1 MEKSVRILLLLGVVM
16 GGVHPGF
23 SQTLARAEQLQPKEV
38 YAKASTKRLKD
49 VLKKLQDQYATDIL
63 YLDRHVE
70 GLTVAVDAVDLN
82 AKIDDNLSAILKPL
96 GLRYKKIRNGSYVI
110 TTKEPSG
117 KVESTNARFPVV
129 TPITERYQESESTT
143 QLPLLTA
150 SADMAVEKVRVADI
164 SVQGKVSDEKGEG
177 LPGVSILLKG
187 TQKGTTTDVD
197 GRYKIDV
204 PNASSTLIFSF
215 VGYASQEIV
224 VGNRT
229 SLNVTM
235 ATDNKT
241 LSEIVVIGY
250 GSIEK
255 KDLTGS
261 VASIGSKSIQE
272 VAVPRVDQALMGK
285 IAGVQVKPVSGEP
298 GAAPQIRIRGIG
310 SISAGAGPLYVVDG
324 FPISSIQTLNPND
337 VETIDVLKD
346 ASATA
351 IYGSRGA
358 NGVVIINTKRGK
370 SGKAAISFSY
380 QFGFQ
385 KIAKRPKLQ
394 SGLEEAQHYFD
405 GVRNRNLDEGND
417 VSGDP
422 LKWKAPVPQTILDV
436 LSGKIT
442 TNEDPLDAILRTGP
456 QQQYQLNA
464 SGGTENIRYAVS
476 GEYFNQDGII
486 LNTNFKRYSVRA
498 NIDAKLAPR
507 LTLKVNLNPSYTDK
521 FNVGGVG
528 AEDVATYSD
537 ITNNPLY
544 NALVIPTYQSLYN
557 PDGSY
562 YPFGNG
568 LDAVVTSKNPLA
580 LANEIKARQKGIGF
594 LGNTFMEYA
603 ILPNLKVNVML
614 GINLMSIKG
623 SYFKPQM
630 AAFLNE
636 LASGTDNAS
645 QRLNWITETTVNY
658 TKSVGK
664 HNFTGLLGYTTQKE
678 TFESNTLTSNRYPNN
693 LVPTLSAV
701 SGILTGGS
709 SNVAEWS
716 LLSYLG
722 RINYNYNSKYYATA
736 SLRTDGSSRF
746 GSENKYGVFP
756 SVALAWRISDEAF
769 MKDIRAINELKLR
782 TSYGKTGN
790 NNIGNYDH
798 LATINY
804 EKYVLGGTGVG
815 GFSPGRLANPNLTWE
830 TQQQINVGIDVSF
843 LNNRL
848 ALTLDHFRSKNSD
861 LLLNVNI
868 PDITGF
874 NTALQNIGEVQNT
887 GWEITLNTVNTQGA
901 FKWQTA
907 LNFSMYKNKVTRL
920 GPSGDPIIAS
930 QGGNITMIGQPIGMF
945 YGWLTDGIFKT
956 KAELDKGPIWN
967 PGGRDASRVGDV
979 RFVDVSGPNGV
990 PDGIINSFDKTIM
1003 GSPYPDFYYGMTNS
1017 FSYKNLS
1024 LSVSLQGVQGN
1035 RVLALSREQLAN
1047 DRARF
1052 RQYAFMN
1059 NYWKS
1064 ESEPGDGYS
1073 VRPND
1078 VPTGNF
1084 RGTYSQRWLD
1094 DGSYLRINNIVLGY
1108 TLPELIA
1115 KKAKLSSVRL
1125 SVTANNPFLFTKF
1138 VGFNPDV
1145 SRTDSPLTPGNERYD
1160 YPTAK
1165 SILFGINIGF

>member
-1 MEKSVRILLLLGVVM
+1 MEKSVRILLLMGVVL

-23 SQTLARAEQLQPKEV
+23 SQTLARAQQTQVKEV
-38 YAKASTKRLKD
+38 YTKSLTRRLKD
-49 VLKKLQDQYATDIL
+49 VLKTLQDHYATDIL
-63 YLDRHVE
+63 FFDRNVD
-70 GLTVAVDAVDLN
+70 GLTVAADAINLN
-82 AKIDDNLSAILKPL
+82 GKIEENLSTVLKPL
-96 GLRYKKIRNGSYVI
+96 GLRYKKTRNGVYVVI
-110 TTKEPSG
+110 G
-117 KVESTNARFPVV
+117 KDSNGKAEINSAQLMTPVPIVPEKTASESETSQLATAEAVDVV
-129 TPITERYQESESTT
+129 TDKIRI
-143 QLPLLTA
+143 
-150 SADMAVEKVRVADI
+150 ADI
-164 SVQGKVSDEKGEG
+164 AVQGTVSDEKGEG

-187 TQKGTTTDVD
+187 TQKGTTTDAN

-204 PNASSTLIFSF
+204 PNAAATLIFSF
-215 VGYASQEIV
+215 VGYASQEVV

-229 SLNVTM
+229 NLSVTL

-261 VASIGSKSIQE
+261 VASIGSKSIQD

-298 GAAPQIRIRGIG
+298 GAAPQIRIRGVG

-370 SGKAAISFSY
+370 SGKAAINFSY

-385 KIAKRPKLQ
+385 KIAKRPALQ

-417 VSGDP
+417 VSGNP
-422 LKWKAPVPQTILDV
+422 LNWKAPVPQTILDV
-436 LSGKIT
+436 LSGKLT
-442 TNEDPLDAILRTGP
+442 TNEEPLDAILRTGP
-456 QQQYQLNA
+456 QQQYQLTA
-464 SGGTENIRYAVS
+464 SGGSENMRYAIS
-476 GEYFNQDGII
+476 GEYLNQDGII

-498 NIDAKLAPR
+498 NLDAKLSPK

-521 FNVGGVG
+521 TNVGGVN

-544 NALVIPTYQSLYN
+544 NALVIPTYQSLLN

-580 LANEIKARQKGIGF
+580 LAKEIQARQKGIGF
-594 LGNTFMEYA
+594 LGNTFIEYS
-603 ILPNLKVNVML
+603 ILNNLKVNVML

-664 HNFTGLLGYTTQKE
+664 HNFTGLLGYTTQRE

-701 SGILTGGS
+701 SGLLTGGS

-736 SLRTDGSSRF
+736 SVRTDGSSRF
-746 GSENKYGVFP
+746 GEKNKYGLFP
-756 SVALAWRISDEAF
+756 SLALAWRVSDENF
-769 MKDIRAINELKLR
+769 MKDIPFVNELKLR
-782 TSYGKTGN
+782 ASYGKTGN

-815 GFSPGRLANPNLTWE
+815 GYSPGRLANPNLTWE
-830 TQQQINVGIDVSF
+830 TQQQVNVGLDLSF
-843 LNNRL
+843 LSNRL
-848 ALTLDHFRSKNSD
+848 ALTLDHFQSKNSD

-901 FKWQTA
+901 FKWQTS
-907 LNFSMYKNKVTRL
+907 LNFSAYKNKVTRL
-920 GPSGDPIIAS
+920 GPSGDPIISS

-956 KAELDKGPIWN
+956 KAELDKGPLWN

-990 PDGIINSFDKTIM
+990 PDGVINSFDKTIM

-1035 RVLALSREQLAN
+1035 SVLALSREQLAN

-1064 ESEPGDGYS
+1064 EAEPGDGYS

-1108 TLPELIA
+1108 ALPEGIA
-1115 KKAKLSSVRL
+1115 KKAHLSSVRL

-1138 VGFNPDV
+1138 IGFNPDV

-1160 YPTAK
+1160 YPTSK
-1165 SILFGINIGF
+1165 SFLFGINIGF

>member
-1 MEKSVRILLLLGVVM
+1 MEKSVRILLLIGVGL

-23 SQTLARAEQLQPKEV
+23 SQIL
-38 YAKASTKRLKD
+38 AKAQPVQAREVHTKATTTRLTD
-49 VLKKLQDQYATDIL
+49 VLKKLQEHYATDIL
-63 YLDRHVE
+63 FFDRTVE
-70 GLTVAVDAVDLN
+70 GLTVPADAINWN
-82 AKIDDNLSAILKPL
+82 AKLEANLSSILKPL
-96 GLRYKKIRNGSYVI
+96 GLRYKKAKSGGYVVI
-110 TTKEPSG
+110 GKGATG
-117 KVESTNARFPVV
+117 KVEPTTARFPVDAPGVAEQSEPEQQTQPTV
-129 TPITERYQESESTT
+129 TSALTELSVAKAQI
-143 QLPLLTA
+143 
-150 SADMAVEKVRVADI
+150 ADI
-164 SVQGKVSDEKGEG
+164 SVQGTVSDEKGEG

-187 TQKGTTTDVD
+187 TQRGTTTDAN
-197 GRYKIDV
+197 GRYRLDV
-204 PNASSTLIFSF
+204 PSAAATLIFSF
-215 VGYASQEIV
+215 VGYVSQEIV
-224 VGNRT
+224 VGSRT
-229 SLNVTM
+229 SLNVTLV
-235 ATDNKT
+235 ADDKT
-241 LSEIVVIGY
+241 LNEVVVIGY
-250 GSIEK
+250 GAIQK

-261 VASIGSKSIQE
+261 VASVGSKSIQE
-272 VAVPRVDQALMGK
+272 MAAPRIDQALIGK
-285 IAGVQVKPVSGEP
+285 VAGVQVKPVSGEP

-324 FPISSIQTLNPND
+324 FPISSIQNLNPND

-370 SGKAAISFSY
+370 LGKAAINFSY

-385 KIAKRPKLQ
+385 KIAKRPVLQ
-394 SGLEEAQHYFD
+394 TGLEEAQHYYD

-422 LKWKAPVPQTILDV
+422 LKWKSPVPQTILDV
-436 LSGKIT
+436 LSGKLT
-442 TNEDPLDAILRTGP
+442 TNEDPLDAILRTAP
-456 QQQYQLNA
+456 QQQYQLTA
-464 SGGTENIRYAVS
+464 SGGSENMRYAIG
-476 GEYFNQDGII
+476 GEFFNQDGII

-498 NIDAKLAPR
+498 NLDAKLSPK
-507 LTLKVNLNPSYTDK
+507 LSLKVNLNPSYTDK

-528 AEDVATYSD
+528 AEDVATFSD

-544 NALVIPTYQSLYN
+544 NALVIPTYQSLFN

-594 LGNTFMEYA
+594 LGNTFLEYA
-603 ILPNLKVNVML
+603 ILDNLKVNVML

-645 QRLNWITETTVNY
+645 QRLNWITETTLNY
-658 TKSVGK
+658 NKSFGK
-664 HNFTGLLGYTTQKE
+664 HNLTGLLGYTTQRE

-709 SNVAEWS
+709 SNIAEWS

-722 RINYNYNSKYYATA
+722 RINYNYNSKYYVTA
-736 SLRTDGSSRF
+736 SFRTDGSSRF
-746 GSENKYGVFP
+746 GAQNKYGLFP
-756 SVALAWRISDEAF
+756 SAALAWRISDENF
-769 MKDIRAINELKLR
+769 MKDFRFVNELKLR

-804 EKYVLGGTGVG
+804 EKYVLGNTGVG

-830 TQQQINVGIDVSF
+830 TQQQINVGVDVSF

-874 NTALQNIGEVQNT
+874 NTALQNIGEVKNT
-887 GWEITLNTVNTQGA
+887 GWEVTLNTVNTQGA

-907 LNFSMYKNKVTRL
+907 LNFSAYKNEVTRL
-920 GPSGDPIIAS
+920 GPSGDPIIS
-930 QGGNITMIGQPIGMF
+930 GGNITMIGQPVGMF
-945 YGWLTDGIFKT
+945 YGWLADGIFKT
-956 KAELDKGPIWN
+956 KAELDKGPLWN

-990 PDGIINSFDKTIM
+990 PDGVINSLDRTIM

-1035 RVLALSREQLAN
+1035 SVLALSREQLAN
-1047 DRARF
+1047 NRARF

-1064 ESEPGDGYS
+1064 ESDPGNGYS

-1094 DGSYLRINNIVLGY
+1094 DGSYLRINNINLGY
-1108 TLPELIA
+1108 ALPEELA
-1115 KKAKLSSVRL
+1115 RKARLSSVRL

-1138 VGFNPDV
+1138 IGFNPDV
-1145 SRTDSPLTPGNERYD
+1145 SRSDSPLTPGNERYD

>member
-23 SQTLARAEQLQPKEV
+23 SQTLARAQQAQPREV
-38 YAKASTKRLKD
+38 YNKPSTKRLKD
-49 VLKKLQDQYATDIL
+49 VLKTLQDHYATDIL
-63 YLDRHVE
+63 FFDRNVE
-70 GLTVAVDAVDLN
+70 GMMVAADAVNLN
-82 AKIDDNLSAILKPL
+82 AKIEENLSAILKPL
-96 GLRYKKIRNGSYVI
+96 GLRYKKVKNGSYVI
-110 TTKEPSG
+110 MGKEPAG
-117 KVESTNARFPVV
+117 KGEPSSARFPAVAPIGSDQADSRTQQSFSTEATDV
-129 TPITERYQESESTT
+129 T
-143 QLPLLTA
+143 A
-150 SADMAVEKVRVADI
+150 EKVRVADI
-164 SVQGKVSDEKGEG
+164 TVQGIVSDDKGEG
-177 LPGVSILLKG
+177 LPGVTVLLKG
-187 TQKGTTTDVD
+187 TQKGTTTDVE
-197 GRYKIDV
+197 GKYKMDV
-204 PNASSTLIFSF
+204 PNASATLIFSF
-215 VGYASQEIV
+215 VGYTSQEIV
-224 VGNRT
+224 VGSRT
-229 SLNVTM
+229 SVNVTLG
-235 ATDNKT
+235 ADNKT
-241 LSEIVVIGY
+241 LDEIVVIGY
-250 GSIEK
+250 GAIQK

-261 VASIGSKSIQE
+261 VASVGSKSIQE
-272 VAVPRVDQALMGK
+272 LAVPRVDQALMGK
-285 IAGVQVKPVSGEP
+285 VAGVQVKPVSGEP

-310 SISAGAGPLYVVDG
+310 SISAGGGPLYVVDG
-324 FPISSIQTLNPND
+324 FPVSTIQTLNPND

-351 IYGSRGA
+351 IYGSRGS

-370 SGKAAISFSY
+370 MGKAAINFSY

-385 KIAKRPKLQ
+385 KIAKRPLLQ

-417 VSGDP
+417 VSGNP
-422 LKWKAPVPQTILDV
+422 LLWKAPVPQTILDV

-442 TNEDPLDAILRTGP
+442 TNEDPLDAILRNGP
-456 QQQYQLNA
+456 QQQYQLSA
-464 SGGTENIRYAVS
+464 SGGGENVRYAIS

-486 LNTNFKRYSVRA
+486 INTNFKRYSVRA
-498 NIDAKLAPR
+498 NIDAKLSPK
-507 LTLKVNLNPSYTDK
+507 LSLKVNLNPSYTDK
-521 FNVGGVG
+521 TNVGGAG
-528 AEDVATYSD
+528 AEDLTTFAD

-544 NALVIPTYQSLYN
+544 NALVIPPYQSLYN

-568 LDAVVTSKNPLA
+568 LDAVVTSKNPVA
-580 LANEIKARQKGIGF
+580 LAREIKGRQRGIGF
-594 LGNTFMEYA
+594 LGNTFLEYE
-603 ILPNLKVNVML
+603 ILKYLKVNVML

-645 QRLNWITETTVNY
+645 QRLNWITETTLNY
-658 TKSVGK
+658 NKSLGK
-664 HNFTGLLGYTTQKE
+664 HNFTGLLGYSTQRDQ
-678 TFESNTLTSNRYPNN
+678 FESNTLTSNRYPNN

-701 SGILTGGS
+701 SGLLTGGS

-722 RINYNYNSKYYATA
+722 RVNYNFNSKYYVTA

-746 GSENKYGVFP
+746 GAQNKYGLFP
-756 SVALAWRISDEAF
+756 SFALAWRVSDEDF
-769 MKDIRAINELKLR
+769 LKDFRFLNELKVR
-782 TSYGKTGN
+782 ASYGKTGN

-804 EKYVLGGTGVG
+804 EKYVLGNTGVG
-815 GFSPGRLANPNLTWE
+815 GYSPGRLANPNLTWE
-830 TQQQINVGIDVSF
+830 TQQQVNVGFDVSF

-848 ALTLDHFRSKNSD
+848 ALTLDHFQSKNTD

-874 NTALQNIGEVQNT
+874 NTALQNIGEVRNT
-887 GWEITLNTVNTQGA
+887 GWELSLNTVNTQGA

-907 LNFSMYKNKVTRL
+907 LNFSMYRNKVVRL
-920 GPSGDPIIAS
+920 GPSGDPIISA
-930 QGGNITMIGQPIGMF
+930 GNITMIGQPVGMF
-945 YGWLTDGIFKT
+945 YGWLTDGIFRT
-956 KAELDKGPIWN
+956 KADLDKGPLWN

-979 RFVDVSGPNGV
+979 RFVDVSGPNGT
-990 PDGIINSFDKTIM
+990 PDGVINSLDRTVM
-1003 GSPYPDFYYGMTNS
+1003 GSPYPDFYYGMTNN

-1035 RVLALSREQLAN
+1035 SVLALSREQLAN
-1047 DRARF
+1047 NRARF

-1064 ESEPGDGYS
+1064 ETDQGDGYA

-1108 TLPELIA
+1108 ELPNELA
-1115 KKAKLSSVRL
+1115 RKVKLANVRL

-1138 VGFNPDV
+1138 IGFNPDV
-1145 SRTDSPLTPGNERYD
+1145 SRSDSPLTPGNERYD

-1165 SILFGINIGF
+1165 SFLFGINIGF

>member
-1 MEKSVRILLLLGVVM
+1 MEKSVRILLLIGVGL

-23 SQTLARAEQLQPKEV
+23 SQILARAQQIQPREV
-38 YAKASTKRLKD
+38 YAKTTTNHLTD
-49 VLKKLQDQYATDIL
+49 VLRKLQDHYDTDIL
-63 YLDRHVE
+63 FFDRNVE
-70 GLTVAVDAVDLN
+70 GLVVAADAVDLK
-82 AKIDDNLSAILKPL
+82 ARLEENLSSILKPL
-96 GLRYKKIRNGSYVI
+96 GLRYKKVKNGSYVVI
-110 TTKEPSG
+110 GKSSAGKEEPN
-117 KVESTNARFPVV
+117 TARFPVGASIVAEQSEPEPQRQQTV
-129 TPITERYQESESTT
+129 TPALAE
-143 QLPLLTA
+143 L
-150 SADMAVEKVRVADI
+150 SAARVQVVDVL
-164 SVQGKVSDEKGEG
+164 VQGTVSDEKGEG

-187 TQKGTTTDVD
+187 TQKGTTTDAD
-197 GRYKIDV
+197 GRYKLDV
-204 PNASSTLIFSF
+204 PNAAATLIFSF
-215 VGYASQEIV
+215 VGYTSQEIV

-229 SLNVTM
+229 SLNVTLT
-235 ATDNKT
+235 ADDKT
-241 LSEIVVIGY
+241 LNEVVVIGY
-250 GSIEK
+250 GAIQK

-261 VASIGSKSIQE
+261 VASVGSKSIQE
-272 VAVPRVDQALMGK
+272 MAAPRIDQALIGK
-285 IAGVQVKPVSGEP
+285 VAGVQVKPVSGEP

-324 FPISSIQTLNPND
+324 FPISSIQNLNPND

-370 SGKAAISFSY
+370 LGKAAINLSY

-385 KIAKRPKLQ
+385 KIAKRPVLQ
-394 SGLEEAQHYFD
+394 TGLEEAQHYYD

-436 LSGKIT
+436 LSGKLT
-442 TNEDPLDAILRTGP
+442 TNEDPLDAILRTAS
-456 QQQYQLNA
+456 QQQYQLTA
-464 SGGTENIRYAVS
+464 SGGSENMRYAIG
-476 GEYFNQDGII
+476 GEFFNQDGII

-498 NIDAKLAPR
+498 NLDAKLSPK
-507 LTLKVNLNPSYTDK
+507 LSLKVNLNPSYTDK
-521 FNVGGVG
+521 LNVGGAG
-528 AEDVATYSD
+528 AEDIATFSD

-544 NALVIPTYQSLYN
+544 NALVIPPYQSLYN

-580 LANEIKARQKGIGF
+580 LANEIKARQKSVGF
-594 LGNTFMEYA
+594 LGNTFLEYA
-603 ILPNLKVNVML
+603 ILDNLKVNVML

-658 TKSVGK
+658 TKSFGK
-664 HNFTGLLGYTTQKE
+664 HNFTGLLGYTTQRE

-722 RINYNYNSKYYATA
+722 RINYNYNSKYYVTA
-736 SLRTDGSSRF
+736 SMRTDGSSRF
-746 GSENKYGVFP
+746 GAQNKYGLFP
-756 SVALAWRISDEAF
+756 SFALAWRVSDENF
-769 MKDIRAINELKLR
+769 MKDFRFVSELKLR

-815 GFSPGRLANPNLTWE
+815 GFSPGRLSNPNLTWE
-830 TQQQINVGIDVSF
+830 TQQQVNVGLDVSF

-848 ALTLDHFRSKNSD
+848 ALTLDHFLSKNTD

-874 NTALQNIGEVQNT
+874 NTALQNIGEVKNT
-887 GWEITLNTVNTQGA
+887 GWELTLNTVNTQGA

-907 LNFSMYKNKVTRL
+907 LNFSAYKNEVVRL
-920 GPSGDPIIAS
+920 GSSGDPIIS
-930 QGGNITMIGQPIGMF
+930 GGNITQIGQPIGMF
-945 YGWLTDGIFKT
+945 YGWLADGIFKT
-956 KAELDKGPIWN
+956 KAELDKGPLWN

-979 RFVDVSGPNGV
+979 RFVDVSGPNGT
-990 PDGIINSFDKTIM
+990 PDGVINSLDRTIM

-1024 LSVSLQGVQGN
+1024 LSISLQGVQGN
-1035 RVLALSREQLAN
+1035 DVLALSRDQMAN
-1047 DRARF
+1047 NRARF

-1059 NYWKS
+1059 DYWKS
-1064 ESEPGDGYS
+1064 EADPGNGYS

-1084 RGTYSQRWLD
+1084 RGLYSQRWLD
-1094 DGSYLRINNIVLGY
+1094 DGSYLRINNINVGY
-1108 TLPELIA
+1108 ALPENIA
-1115 KKAKLSSVRL
+1115 RKARLSSVRL

-1138 VGFNPDV
+1138 IGFNPDV
-1145 SRTDSPLTPGNERYD
+1145 SRSDSPLTPGNERYD

>member
-1 MEKSVRILLLLGVVM
+1 M
-16 GGVHPGF
+16 GSVHPGF
-23 SQTLARAEQLQPKEV
+23 SQTLARSQPIQSKETIT
-38 YAKASTKRLKD
+38 KAAPQRLKEI
-49 VLKKLQDQYATDIL
+49 LRKLQTHYATDIL
-63 YLDRHVE
+63 FFDRNVE
-70 GLTVAVDAVDLN
+70 GLMVAPDVINLN
-82 AKIDDNLSAILKPL
+82 AKIEENLTIILKPF
-96 GLRYKKIRNGSYVI
+96 GLRYKKARNGGYIIVG
-110 TTKEPSG
+110 KESPG
-117 KVESTNARFPVV
+117 KEEPANVRFPDTSQL
-129 TPITERYQESESTT
+129 TPLRSEPNPTSQQIPSPSIQEGGIAHT
-143 QLPLLTA
+143 QN
-150 SADMAVEKVRVADI
+150 ADI
-164 SVQGKVSDEKGEG
+164 TVQGTVSDEKGEG

-187 TQKGTTTDVD
+187 TQKGTTTDAD
-197 GRYKIDV
+197 GRYRIDV
-204 PNASSTLIFSF
+204 PNPAATLIFSF

-229 SLNVTM
+229 SLNVTL
-235 ATDNKT
+235 AVDNKT
-241 LSEIVVIGY
+241 LSEVVVIGY
-250 GSIEK
+250 GSVQK

-261 VASIGSKSIQE
+261 VASVGSKTIQDM
-272 VAVPRVDQALMGK
+272 AAPRIDQALIGK
-285 IAGVQVKPVSGEP
+285 VAGVQVKPVSGEP

-324 FPISSIQTLNPND
+324 FPISSIQNLNPND

-358 NGVVIINTKRGK
+358 NGVVIINTKRGR
-370 SGKAAISFSY
+370 SGKAAISFNY
-380 QFGFQ
+380 QYGFQ
-385 KIAKRPKLQ
+385 KIAKRPVLQ
-394 SGLEEAQHYFD
+394 TGLEEAQHYYD
-405 GVRNRNLDEGND
+405 GVRNRNLDEGNN

-442 TNEDPLDAILRTGP
+442 TNEDPLDAILRTAP

-464 SGGTENIRYAVS
+464 SGGTENMRYAIS
-476 GEYFNQDGII
+476 GEYFDQDGII

-498 NIDAKLAPR
+498 NFDAKLAPK
-507 LTLKVNLNPSYTDK
+507 LTMKVNLNPSYTNK
-521 FNVGGVG
+521 FNVGGAG
-528 AEDVATYSD
+528 PEDVTTFSD
-537 ITNNPLY
+537 NTNNPLY
-544 NALVIPTYQSLYN
+544 NALVIPTYQSLFN

-580 LANEIKARQKGIGF
+580 LANEVKARQKGISF
-594 LGNTFMEYA
+594 LGNTFLEYA
-603 ILPNLKVNVML
+603 ILDNLKVNVML
-614 GINLMSIKG
+614 GVSLMSIKG

-645 QRLNWITETTVNY
+645 QRLNWITETTMNY
-658 TKSVGK
+658 TKSLGK
-664 HNFTGLLGYTTQKE
+664 HNFTGLLGYTTQRE
-678 TFESNTLTSNRYPNN
+678 TIESNTMTSNRYPNN

-701 SGILTGGS
+701 SGLLTGGS

-722 RINYNYNSKYYATA
+722 RVNYNYNSKYYVTA

-746 GSENKYGVFP
+746 GAQNKYGVFP
-756 SVALAWRISDEAF
+756 SFALAWRVSDENF
-769 MKDIRAINELKLR
+769 MKDFRYINELKLR

-798 LATINY
+798 MATINY
-804 EKYVLGGTGVG
+804 EKYTLGGIGIG
-815 GFSPGRLANPNLTWE
+815 GYSPGRLANPNLTWE
-830 TQQQINVGIDVSF
+830 TQQQINVGLDLSF

-848 ALTLDHFRSKNSD
+848 ALTLDHFRSKNTD

-887 GWEITLNTVNTQGA
+887 GWEVTLNSVNTQGA

-907 LNFSMYKNKVTRL
+907 LNFSTYKNRVTRL
-920 GPSGDPIIAS
+920 GPSGDPIIS
-930 QGGNITMIGQPIGMF
+930 GGNITMIGQPIGMF
-945 YGWLTDGIFKT
+945 FGWLTDGIFQT
-956 KAELDKGPIWN
+956 KADLDKGPLWN

-1024 LSVSLQGVQGN
+1024 LSISLQGVQGN
-1035 RVLALSREQLAN
+1035 SVLALSREQLAN
-1047 DRARF
+1047 NRARF
-1052 RQYAFMN
+1052 RQYAIMN

-1064 ESEPGDGYS
+1064 ESEPGNGYS

-1094 DGSYLRINNIVLGY
+1094 DGSYLRINNVAFGY
-1108 TLPELIA
+1108 ALPDELVRRLR
-1115 KKAKLSSVRL
+1115 LSSVRV

-1138 VGFNPDV
+1138 IGFNPDV
-1145 SRTDSPLTPGNERYD
+1145 SRSDSPLTPGNERYD

-1165 SILFGINIGF
+1165 SILFGINLGF